1 MSTITIT
8 FCDQGENHIG
18 NQKIG
23 KLAESGFTYS
33 ELVDINLQLKEQ
45 GIDSD
50 LINLGDYLPNTYE
63 KIDAG
68 ILIIRNGASIFV
80 ENTNDI
86 FNELKSLTWDSK
98 ALMYG
103 QVKNKHAR
111 HNLCFAD
118 QDQEAN
124 YEMGNG
130 TIVSFDHLQYLSHI
144 RKYLH
149 ILLGNKAL
157 NLIAEGNYYYDAK
170 KCYINFHGDKERKIV
185 IGLRLGESFPL
196 CFYWYL
202 GKDRISQRI
211 DFNLNSGDIYVM
223 DEKACGHDGS
233 RRNIP
238 ILKHAAG
245 ANKYIK

>member
-23 KLAESGFTYS
+23 KLAESGYTYS
-33 ELVDINLQLKEQ
+33 ELVNLQLQLKEQ
-45 GIDSD
+45 GVTSE
-50 LINLGDYLPNTYE
+50 LVNLGDYLPETYS

-80 ENTNDI
+80 KDVNDI
-86 FNELKSLTWDSK
+86 YEELKNLTWDSK

-103 QVKNKHAR
+103 KVKNKHAR
-111 HNLCFAD
+111 HNLCFGDND
-118 QDQEAN
+118 QAAN
-124 YEMGNG
+124 YEIGNG
-130 TIVSFDHLQYLSHI
+130 TIVSFNRLQCLSHI

-157 NLIAEGNYYYDAK
+157 NLIAEGNHYYDAK
-170 KCYINFHGDKERKIV
+170 KCGIRYHGDFERKMV
-185 IGLRLGESFPL
+185 IGLRLGESFSL

-202 GKDRISQRI
+202 GKERISQRI

-223 DEKACGHDGS
+223 DEKACGHDWKKKT
-233 RRNIP
+233 IP
-238 ILKHAAG
+238 TLRHAAG
-245 ANKYIK
+245 ADKYIN